1 MTNSVTPRPI
11 VLLVLVLTC
20 GILAGCATV
29 VTLTTS
35 VLPDGRVGEPYD
47 FQLEA
52 DGGDSWSLVTGTLP
66 PGISLFAEG
75 RLAGVPLQAGGFA
88 FTVRIQDE
96 GLLFTPSRATDVGL
110 LLTIQP

>member
-1 MTNSVTPRPI
+1 M
-11 VLLVLVLTC
+11 
-20 GILAGCATV
+20 
-29 VTLTTS
+29 VTLTTP

-75 RLAGVPLQAGGFA
+75 FCH
-88 FTVRIQDE
+88 I
-96 GLLFTPSRATDVGL
+96 
-110 LLTIQP
+110 